1 MLGVRSSRYRTIV
14 NQGQLQRVLGNLRA
28 RDVVELERMLQ
39 LRFNKDHLQM
49 LEIEDNSNR

>member
-14 NQGQLQRVLGNLRA
+14 DQGQLQRVLGNLRA

-49 LEIEDNSNR
+49 REIEDNSNR

>member
-1 MLGVRSSRYRTIV
+1 MLGARSSRYRTIV
-14 NQGQLQRVLGNLRA
+14 DQGQLQRVLGNLRA

-49 LEIEDNSNR
+49 REIEDNSNR